1 MTDPPGVVEVAAAVI
16 IRPDGRFL
24 LAQRP
29 PGKVCAGYWEFPG
42 GKAEP
47 GEPVAAALVREL
59 HEELGIEATRAY
71 PWIVE
76 EYVYPHAH
84 VRLHFFRVFGWRG
97 EPHPRERQQ
106 FSWAA
111 IDDLGVAPLL
121 PANGPVL
128 RALALPSVLAITNAA
143 ELGTGAA
150 LERVERAL
158 ERGARLVMVRE
169 KQMAPAQLRAFAA
182 EVVARCRRSSARV
195 VVNSDA
201 EVARAIG
208 ADGVHLPSAALMA
221 AAARP
226 SFKLCGASCHDASE
240 LRQAAQ
246 LDLDY
251 VMLGPVLP
259 TASHPQA
266 QGLGWDVFNGL
277 IRSYRLPVYALGGMR
292 EEHLQQAW
300 TAGAHGIALMRGL
313 GSVAL
318 QDNSQD

>member
-1 MTDPPGVVEVAAAVI
+1 MTGPPRVVDVAAAVM

-29 PGKVCAGYWEFPG
+29 PGKVYEGYWEFPG

-47 GEPVAAALVREL
+47 GEPVATALVREL

-84 VRLHFFRVFGWRG
+84 VRLHFFRVLDWRG
-97 EPHPRERQQ
+97 EPHPREQQQ

-111 IDDLGVAPLL
+111 VGDLGVAPLL
-121 PANGPVL
+121 PANGPVM
-128 RALALPSVLAITNAA
+128 RALALPPVLAITNAS
-143 ELGTGAA
+143 ELGIGVA
-150 LERVERAL
+150 LERVEGAL
-158 ERGARLVMVRE
+158 ARGVRLAMVRE
-169 KQMAPAQLRAFAA
+169 KQMTPARLLAFGA
-182 EVVARCRRSSARV
+182 EVVARCRRWGAQV

-201 EVARAIG
+201 QVARSIG
-208 ADGVHLPSAALMA
+208 ADGLHLPSALLMA
-221 AAARP
+221 ATARP
-226 SFKLCGASCHDASE
+226 PFTLCGASCHNEIE
-240 LRQAAQ
+240 LKRAAE

-266 QGLGWDVFNGL
+266 PGLGWEAFSGL
-277 IRSYRLPVYALGGMR
+277 ISSYRLPVYALGGMR
-292 EEHLQQAW
+292 EEHLERAW
-300 TAGAHGIALMRGL
+300 QAGAHGIALMRGL
-313 GSVAL
+313 ASTAG
-318 QDNSQD
+318 